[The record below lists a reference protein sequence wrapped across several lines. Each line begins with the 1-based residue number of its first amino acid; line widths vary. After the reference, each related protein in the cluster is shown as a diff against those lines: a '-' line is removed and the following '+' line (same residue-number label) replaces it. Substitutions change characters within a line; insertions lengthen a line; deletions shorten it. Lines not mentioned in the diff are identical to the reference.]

1 MLVMREIRR
10 KIRMVRNI
18 QQITKA
24 MKLVAAARLKR
35 AQERVVAARPYAD
48 KIEEVLQALMAAA
61 PVFPHP
67 LLTKREVKNVGLFI
81 IGSDRGLCGTFNVN
95 IIAKTLE
102 FLRDR
107 GPERTKLII
116 LGRRVYDYFRRQP
129 YEIMANFAFPSAA
142 PRFVEVKG
150 VIEAIRGSYERGA
163 VDEVYLIYTVF
174 VNVLRY
180 VPTAK
185 KLLPIEPPGKKE
197 GEIEFLY
204 EPSVEKILNA
214 LLPRYV
220 EMQIYRSI
228 LESLTSEHAARTI
241 AMTNAT
247 DNAEELLEE
256 LTLSLN
262 KARQAMITK
271 EITEISAAAEAM
283 K

>member
-1 MLVMREIRR
+1 
-10 KIRMVRNI
+10 
-18 QQITKA
+18 

-35 AQERVVAARPYAD
+35 AQERILAARPYAD
-48 KIEEVLQALMAAA
+48 KIEEVLQALMATA
-61 PVFPHP
+61 PAFPHP
-67 LLTKREVKNVGLFI
+67 LLTKREIENTGLFLI
-81 IGSDRGLCGTFNVN
+81 ASDRGLCGTFNVN
-95 IIAKTLE
+95 IIAKAME
-102 FLRDR
+102 FLRNR
-107 GPERTKLII
+107 SPEKTKLII

-129 YEIMANFAFPSAA
+129 YEIIANFAFPSAA
-142 PRFVEVKG
+142 PRFAEVRPIIQG
-150 VIEAIRGSYERGA
+150 IRDSYEKGA

-180 VPTAK
+180 VPTVK
-185 KLLPIEPPGKKE
+185 KLLPIEKPETKE
-197 GEIEFLY
+197 REIEFLY
-204 EPSVEKILNA
+204 EPSVETILND

-247 DNAEELLEE
+247 DNAEKLLED

-262 KARQAMITK
+262 KARQAIITK
-271 EITEISAAAEAM
+271 EITEIAAAAEAM